1 MTNSLHRFSALDLQ
15 TKYRAHALS
24 PVEVVQHLIQHA
36 EHVQSKHNCFLAM
49 CPEYALDQANKAEK
63 MLMSG
68 QHCAPL
74 TGIPF
79 TVKDIVNTQGLATTF
94 GAVPMKNNIP
104 EHDALIVKRMRDA
117 GAILLGKTT
126 TPEFGTAG
134 MTESPLFGKTSN
146 AWDASRTCGG
156 SSGGAAV
163 AIACGVGPLA
173 VATDG
178 GGSTRIPAACNGV
191 VGIKQSIGV
200 IPHSQVLDKFGNQT
214 YVTPMTRT
222 VADTALML
230 NAVAGG
236 DACDPTSIGLDR
248 QDFLASL
255 HDRHDLK
262 GLKFLHCQVPGGFP
276 IDADVQRCF
285 ASTVERLKDMGAE
298 VFPFDPSGL
307 NVLST
312 WHVINHTVWLT
323 RFKSL
328 AEQHREQ
335 FSDIFL
341 RQLDSARDYSAM
353 DYQLAMNV
361 RTQLFDRVQSLIQPN
376 TYLVMPTLTRTALP
390 LHQDFLGEMEIA
402 GLSVP
407 NIRAHWYPWT
417 MLFNMTGH
425 PAISI
430 PCGFGTDGL
439 PIGLHLVGGFRKD
452 VELLQVSQCIEKSLG
467 LTAFWPE
474 GI

>member
-1 MTNSLHRFSALDLQ
+1 MTDALHRLSALDLQ
-15 TKYRAHALS
+15 KHYRAHTLS
-24 PVEVVQHLIQHA
+24 PVEVVQYLIEHA
-36 EHVQSKHNCFLAM
+36 DRIQGKHNCFLAM
-49 CPEYALDQANKAEK
+49 CPEDALAGARQAESKI
-63 MLMSG
+63 MSG
-68 QHCAPL
+68 DSYPPL

-79 TVKDIVNTQGLATTF
+79 TVKDIVNTKGVVTSF
-94 GAVPMKNNIP
+94 GAIPFKDNVPAQ
-104 EHDALIVKRMRDA
+104 DALIVHRMKQA

-146 AWDASRTCGG
+146 AWNTTRTCAG

-191 VGIKQSIGV
+191 VGIKQSSGV

-222 VADTALML
+222 VSDTALML
-230 NAVAGG
+230 DSVAGE
-236 DACDPTSIGLDR
+236 DACDPTSIGLPN
-248 QDFLASL
+248 QSFMASL
-255 HDRHDLK
+255 QDRHDLK
-262 GLKFLHCQVPGGFP
+262 GTRFLYCLIPDGFP
-276 IDADVQRCF
+276 IDPDVKSSIEF
-285 ASTVERLKDMGAE
+285 SLSLLSDLGAE
-298 VFPFDPSGL
+298 VTSFDPVGM

-323 RFKSL
+323 RFKTL
-328 AEQHREQ
+328 ADQHRHQLSE
-335 FSDIFL
+335 IFL
-341 RQLDSARDYSAM
+341 KQLDSARQYSAM

-361 RTQLFDRVQSLIQPN
+361 RSQLFDRVQSLIQPN

-402 GLSVP
+402 GQCVS

-425 PAISI
+425 PAISL
-430 PCGFGTDGL
+430 PCGFGSDGL
-439 PIGLHLVGGFRKD
+439 PIGLHVVGSFRKD
-452 VELLQVSQCIEKSLG
+452 TELLRVANCIESVLD
-467 LTAFWPE
+467 LTSRWPE
-474 GI
+474 GL

>member
-1 MTNSLHRFSALDLQ
+1 MTDLLHRFSALDLQ

-24 PVEVVQHLIQHA
+24 PVEVTQHLIKHA
-36 EHVQSKHNCFLAM
+36 EKVQSKHNCFLAM
-49 CPEYALDQANKAEK
+49 CPEHALEQAKKAEK
-63 MLMSG
+63 KLMSG
-68 QHCAPL
+68 QPCAPL

-79 TVKDIVNTQGLATTF
+79 TVKDIVNTQGLTTTF
-94 GAVPMKNNIP
+94 GAVPMRNNIP
-104 EHDALIVKRMRDA
+104 EHDALIVKRMRAA

-146 AWDASRTCGG
+146 AWDTGRTCGG

-173 VATDG
+173 IATDG

-191 VGIKQSIGV
+191 VGIKQSSGV

-236 DACDPTSIGLDR
+236 DACDPTSIGLER
-248 QDFLASL
+248 QDFLASI
-255 HDRHDLK
+255 HHRHDLK
-262 GLKFLHCQVPGGFP
+262 GLKFLHCQVPEGFP
-276 IDADVQRCF
+276 IDVDVQRCF
-285 ASTVERLKDMGAE
+285 ESTLERLKDMGAE

-323 RFKSL
+323 RFKTL

-335 FSDIFL
+335 FSEIFL
-341 RQLDSARDYSAM
+341 RQLDSARHYSAM

-361 RTQLFDRVQSLIQPN
+361 RTQLFDRVQSLIQPD

-390 LHQDFLGEMEIA
+390 LHQNFLGEMEIA

-430 PCGFGTDGL
+430 PCGFGSDDL

-452 VELLQVSQCIEKSLG
+452 AELLQVSQCVENSLG